1 MLVLNFVLAVV
12 WMALQRS
19 VTLADFIVGFALGFA
34 IIALTQRVLLDE
46 VADLLASQRA
56 SAVTSYPRQTWRI
69 ISFIGFALW
78 SIVKA
83 NIDVARIV
91 IRPRLNIK
99 PGIIAIPLDV
109 RSEVGITVLAN
120 LITLT
125 PGTVTL
131 DVSSDRRTIYV
142 HCIDIQDADAIR
154 DDIKQN
160 FERRVM
166 ELFP

>member
-19 VTLADFIVGFALGFA
+19 ITLADFVVGFVLGFA
-34 IIALTQRVLLDE
+34 IIALTQRALIDE
-46 VADLLASQRA
+46 VADIAASRR
-56 SAVTSYPRQTWRI
+56 SPEPTSYPRQTWRI
-69 ISFIGFALW
+69 IAFIGFALW

-109 RSEVGITVLAN
+109 KSEAGITVLAN

-154 DDIKQN
+154 DDIKQS

-166 ELFP
+166 ELLP

>member
-1 MLVLNFVLAVV
+1 MLVLNFVLAVI
-12 WMALQRS
+12 WMVLQRS
-19 VTLADFIVGFALGFA
+19 ISLADFVVGFALGFA
-34 IIALTQRVLLDE
+34 IIALTQRVLIDE
-46 VADLLASQRA
+46 VTDLAASRR
-56 SAVTSYPRQTWRI
+56 SAEISSYPRQTWRV
-69 ISFIGFALW
+69 ISFMGFALW
-78 SIVKA
+78 SIVKS

-91 IRPRLNIK
+91 IRPRLNIR

-109 RSEVGITVLAN
+109 KSEAGITLLAN

-154 DDIKQN
+154 DDIKQS

>member
-1 MLVLNFVLAVV
+1 MLVLNFMLALI

-19 VTLADFIVGFALGFA
+19 FTLADFIVGFAFGFA
-34 IIALTQRVLLDE
+34 IIWL
-46 VADLLASQRA
+46 SQRA
-56 SAVTSYPRQTWRI
+56 LIEQAADLAANRATRDFSTYPRRTWRLLN
-69 ISFIGFALW
+69 FVGFALW

-83 NIDVARIV
+83 NIEVARIV

-109 RSEVGITVLAN
+109 KSEAGITVLAN

-131 DVSSDRRTIYV
+131 DISSDRRTAYV
-142 HCIDIQDADAIR
+142 HCIDVHDADAIR

>member
-1 MLVLNFVLAVV
+1 MLVLNFVLAVI

-19 VTLADFIVGFALGFA
+19 VTLADFVVGFALGFG
-34 IIALTQRVLLDE
+34 IIALTQRALFDR
-46 VADLLASQRA
+46 VADTAAVQRPPEIG
-56 SAVTSYPRQTWRI
+56 SYPLQTWRI
-69 ISFIGFALW
+69 ISFVGFALW
-78 SIVKA
+78 SIVKS

-109 RSEVGITVLAN
+109 KSEAGITILAN

-154 DDIKQN
+154 DDIKQS

>member
-1 MLVLNFVLAVV
+1 MLALNVVLAIM
-12 WMALQRS
+12 WMTLQRS
-19 VTLADFIVGFALGFA
+19 FTLADFVVGFGLGLGV
-34 IIALTQRVLLDE
+34 IMLTQRVLRE
-46 VADLLASQRA
+46 QIADTAVLRQPGAQQGYPQRA
-56 SAVTSYPRQTWRI
+56 ILWLR
-69 ISFIGFALW
+69 FIGFALW
-78 SIVKA
+78 SIIKA
-83 NIDVARIV
+83 NWEVAKIV
-91 IRPRLNIK
+91 VRPRLNIN

-109 RSEVGITVLAN
+109 KSEIGITVLAN

-125 PGTVTL
+125 PGTVSL
-131 DVSSDRRTIYV
+131 DVSSYKDTIYV

>member
-1 MLVLNFVLAVV
+1 MLILNFILALV

-19 VTLADFIVGFALGFA
+19 FTFIDFIVGFGLGFL
-34 IIALTQRVLLDE
+34 IIALTQRVMIEQVVDSSVQRRPG
-46 VADLLASQRA
+46 VASNYTQR
-56 SAVTSYPRQTWRI
+56 SLKV

-91 IRPRLNIK
+91 LRPRLNIN

-109 RSEVGITVLAN
+109 KSEAGITLLAN
-120 LITLT
+120 LVTLT
-125 PGTVTL
+125 PGTVSL
-131 DVSSDRRTIYV
+131 DISSNRDTIYV
-142 HCIDIQDADAIR
+142 HCIDIQDPGAIR
-154 DDIKQN
+154 DDIKDN

>member
-1 MLVLNFVLAVV
+1 MLVLNFVLAII

-19 VTLADFIVGFALGFA
+19 FGLADFIVGFAFGFV
-34 IIALTQRVLLDE
+34 IIWL
-46 VADLLASQRA
+46 SQRA
-56 SAVTSYPRQTWRI
+56 LIEQAADLAASRGAGAFSSYPRQAMRLL
-69 ISFIGFALW
+69 SFTGFALW

-83 NIDVARIV
+83 NIEVAKIV
-91 IRPRLNIK
+91 IRPRLNIR

-109 RSEVGITVLAN
+109 RSEAGITLLAN

-131 DVSSDRRTIYV
+131 DISSDRRTAYV

>member
-1 MLVLNFVLAVV
+1 MLVLNFALALV

-19 VTLADFIVGFALGFA
+19 FTLADFIVGFAFGFV
-34 IIALTQRVLLDE
+34 IIAL
-46 VADLLASQRA
+46 SQRA
-56 SAVTSYPRQTWRI
+56 LIEQAADLATARRTLDLTSYPRRAWRLL
-69 ISFIGFALW
+69 SFVGFALW

-83 NIDVARIV
+83 NIEVARIV
-91 IRPRLNIK
+91 VRPRLDIK

-109 RSEVGITVLAN
+109 RSEAGITVLAN

-131 DVSSDRRTIYV
+131 DVSSDRRTAYV
-142 HCIDIQDADAIR
+142 HCIDIKDADAIR